1 MKVITYSSH
10 GGNLPTAVAAKAQE
24 LGCNIRSDERL
35 IAFIES
41 FAGDQ
46 LPRQFMPDD
55 QAYLIQH
62 PNELLP
68 AGDKI
73 KKNGIT
79 RQPFLGY
86 TVASKDTGFCGFARV
101 TINEYNEAT
110 TKVHIV
116 EYDGAEH
123 LARLPEYTP
132 DPNIPGLYHS

>member
-1 MKVITYSSH
+1 MKLITYSSH
-10 GGNLPTAVAAKAQE
+10 GGSLPTAVAAKVQE
-24 LGCNIRSDERL
+24 LGCNIRSDDRL

-46 LPRQFMPDD
+46 PPRQLIPDD
-55 QAYLIQH
+55 QAYLVQH

-68 AGDKI
+68 ASDKI
-73 KKNGIT
+73 KKDGIV
-79 RQPFLGY
+79 RQSFLGY
-86 TVASKDTGFCGFARV
+86 TDNKATGFCGFARV
-101 TINEYNEAT
+101 TINEYDEAT

-132 DPNIPGLYHS
+132 DPNIPGLYHG